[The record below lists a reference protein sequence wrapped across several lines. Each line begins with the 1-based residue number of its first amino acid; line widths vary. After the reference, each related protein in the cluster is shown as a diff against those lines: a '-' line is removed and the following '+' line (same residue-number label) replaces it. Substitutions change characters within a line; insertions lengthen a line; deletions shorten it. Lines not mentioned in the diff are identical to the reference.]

1 MYGKALLVVLAT
13 FAASSAFAAQEKSKL
28 PLQEGIPYPEQRDR
42 IQADLRGGETYAE
55 ITAENRSAVV
65 AALGRIDKKL
75 EGGTAAALSEIDKLA
90 VFNDQE
96 LVNSLLVQ
104 AREDS
109 RLICR
114 RERPVGS
121 NRPQNICISVAQRRE
136 ARDNSQDLMRNQ
148 VPSRSPDTGM

>member
-1 MYGKALLVVLAT
+1 MYGKTLLVVLAM
-13 FAASSAFAAQEKSKL
+13 FSVSSAYAGKEKSKM
-28 PLQEGIPYPEQRDR
+28 PLQEGVPFSEQRDR
-42 IQADLRGGETYAE
+42 IRADLREGETYAE
-55 ITAENRSAVV
+55 ITAEDRSAVL
-65 AALGRIDKKL
+65 AALERIDQKL
-75 EGGTAAALSEIDKLA
+75 MNRTGSVLSESDKLA

-96 LVNSLLVQ
+96 LVNSLLVR

-136 ARDNSQDLMRNQ
+136 ARENARDLMHNQ
-148 VPSRSPDTGM
+148 VSSQAPIID

>member
-1 MYGKALLVVLAT
+1 MYGNALLVVLAM
-13 FAASSAFAAQEKSKL
+13 FSVSSAYAGQEKSKM
-28 PLQEGIPYPEQRDR
+28 PLQEGVPFSEQRDR
-42 IQADLRGGETYAE
+42 IRADLRGGETYAE
-55 ITAENRSAVV
+55 ITAEDRSAVL
-65 AALGRIDKKL
+65 AALERIDQKL
-75 EGGTAAALSEIDKLA
+75 MNKTGPVLSESDKLV

-96 LVNSLLVQ
+96 LVNSLLVR

-136 ARDNSQDLMRNQ
+136 ARENARDLMHNQ
-148 VPSRSPDTGM
+148 VPSQAPITD

>member
-1 MYGKALLVVLAT
+1 MYGKALLVVLAM
-13 FAASSAFAAQEKSKL
+13 FSVSSAYAAQEKSKM
-28 PLQEGIPYPEQRDR
+28 PLQEGIPFAEQRDR
-42 IQADLRGGETYAE
+42 IRTDLRGGETYAE
-55 ITAENRSAVV
+55 ITAEDRSAVL
-65 AALGRIDKKL
+65 AALERIDQKL
-75 EGGTAAALSEIDKLA
+75 VNKAGSVLSETDKLA

-96 LVNSLLVQ
+96 LVNSLLVR

-136 ARDNSQDLMRNQ
+136 ARENARDLMHNQ
-148 VPSRSPDTGM
+148 VSSQAPIID

>member
-1 MYGKALLVVLAT
+1 MYGNALLVVLAM
-13 FAASSAFAAQEKSKL
+13 FSVSSAYAGQEKSKM
-28 PLQEGIPYPEQRDR
+28 PLQEGVPFSEQRDR
-42 IQADLRGGETYAE
+42 IRADLRGGETYAE
-55 ITAENRSAVV
+55 ITAEDRSAVL
-65 AALGRIDKKL
+65 AALERIDQKL
-75 EGGTAAALSEIDKLA
+75 MNKTGPVLSESDKLV

-96 LVNSLLVQ
+96 LVNSLLVR

-136 ARDNSQDLMRNQ
+136 ARENARDLMHNQ
-148 VPSRSPDTGM
+148 VPSQVPITD

>member
-1 MYGKALLVVLAT
+1 MFSV
-13 FAASSAFAAQEKSKL
+13 SSAYAAQEKSKM
-28 PLQEGIPYPEQRDR
+28 PLQEGIPFAEQRDR
-42 IQADLRGGETYAE
+42 IRTDLRGGETYAE
-55 ITAENRSAVV
+55 ITAEDRSAVL
-65 AALGRIDKKL
+65 AALERIDQKL
-75 EGGTAAALSEIDKLA
+75 VNKAGSVLSETDKLA

-96 LVNSLLVQ
+96 LVNSLLVR

-136 ARDNSQDLMRNQ
+136 ARENARDLMHNQ
-148 VPSRSPDTGM
+148 VSSQAPIID

>member
-1 MYGKALLVVLAT
+1 MYGKALLVVLAM
-13 FAASSAFAAQEKSKL
+13 FSVSSAYAGQEKSKM
-28 PLQEGIPYPEQRDR
+28 PLQEGVPFSEQGDR
-42 IQADLRGGETYAE
+42 IRADLREGETYAE
-55 ITAENRSAVV
+55 ITAEDRSAVL
-65 AALGRIDKKL
+65 AALERIDQKL
-75 EGGTAAALSEIDKLA
+75 MNRTGPVLSESDKLA

-96 LVNSLLVQ
+96 LVNSLLVR

-136 ARDNSQDLMRNQ
+136 ARENARDLMHNQ
-148 VPSRSPDTGM
+148 VPSQVPITD

>member
-1 MYGKALLVVLAT
+1 MYGKALLVVLAM
-13 FAASSAFAAQEKSKL
+13 FSVSSAYGGQEKSKM
-28 PLQEGIPYPEQRDR
+28 PLQEGVPFSEQRDR
-42 IQADLRGGETYAE
+42 IRADLREGETYAE
-55 ITAENRSAVV
+55 ITAEDRSAVL
-65 AALGRIDKKL
+65 AALERIDQKL
-75 EGGTAAALSEIDKLA
+75 MNRTGPVLSESDKLA

-96 LVNSLLVQ
+96 LVNSLLVR

-136 ARDNSQDLMRNQ
+136 ARENARDLMHNQ
-148 VPSRSPDTGM
+148 VPSQVPITD

>member
-1 MYGKALLVVLAT
+1 MYGKALLVVLAM
-13 FAASSAFAAQEKSKL
+13 FSVSSAYAGQEKSKM
-28 PLQEGIPYPEQRDR
+28 PLQEGVPFSEQRDR
-42 IQADLRGGETYAE
+42 IRADLREGETYAE
-55 ITAENRSAVV
+55 ITAEDRSAVLT
-65 AALGRIDKKL
+65 ALERIDQKL
-75 EGGTAAALSEIDKLA
+75 MNRTGPVLSESDKLA

-96 LVNSLLVQ
+96 LVNSLLVR

-136 ARDNSQDLMRNQ
+136 ARENARDLMHNQ
-148 VPSRSPDTGM
+148 VPSQVPITD